1 MKKLATTATAALIA
15 LALVAGCEKGDSKAP
30 VGSIESAEQKVA
42 KSEETIEKANEKEDK
57 KDEDQDSDSQWVK
70 SPTYGVKFRVPADWN
85 VVNAEGGVSATA
97 PDGTTTAVLVGTE
110 SESMIESAI
119 NEMKSNIQL
128 KDMKLEKGGL
138 TTINGMPGT
147 RGTGSAVLVEDD
159 GDQEIQFIAYALR
172 VGKHNI
178 TLMIFSQ
185 AEMYEA
191 QKDIID
197 GIAQTLVKS

>member
-1 MKKLATTATAALIA
+1 MKKLAISASVALLA
-15 LALVAGCEKGDSKAP
+15 LALITGCDKSDQAP

-42 KSEETIEKANEKEDK
+42 DSEKTIAEALEKEDQAE
-57 KDEDQDSDSQWVK
+57 EDNDSQWVK
-70 SPTYGVKFRVPADWN
+70 SPDYGVRFRVPMDWK
-85 VVNAEGGVSATA
+85 VVDAEGGVSATS

-119 NEMKSNIQL
+119 NELKSQIEL
-128 KDMKLEKGGL
+128 KDMKFEKGGL

-147 RGTGSAVLVEDD
+147 RGSGSAVLVEPD
-159 GDQEIQFIAYALR
+159 GDQEIQFLAYVLR
-172 VGKHNI
+172 VGQHNI

>member
-1 MKKLATTATAALIA
+1 MKKLATSATALLIA
-15 LALVAGCEKGDSKAP
+15 LALIAGCEKSDSKAP

-42 KSEETIEKANEKEDK
+42 KSEEIIEKANEKDDK
-57 KDEDQDSDSQWVK
+57 EEEDSDSQWVE
-70 SPTYGVKFRVPADWN
+70 SPTYGVKFRVPSDWK
-85 VVNAEGGVSATA
+85 VVTAEGGVSATA

-138 TTINGMPGT
+138 TTVNGMPGT

-172 VGKHNI
+172 VGKNNI

>member
-15 LALVAGCEKGDSKAP
+15 LALVAGCEKGDPKAP
-30 VGSIESAEQKVA
+30 VGSTESADQKVE
-42 KSEETIEKANEKEDK
+42 KSEETIRKANEKES
-57 KDEDQDSDSQWVK
+57 DEDEDSDSQWVK
-70 SPTYGVKFRVPADWN
+70 SSQYGVKFRVPADWK
-85 VVNAEGGVSATA
+85 VVDSEGGVSATA
-97 PDGTTTAVLVGTE
+97 PDGTTTVVLVGTE

-138 TTINGMPGT
+138 TTVNGMPGT
-147 RGTGSAVLVEDD
+147 RGTGSAVLVEED

-172 VGKHNI
+172 AGKNNI

>member
-1 MKKLATTATAALIA
+1 MKQIASTAAAALIA
-15 LALVAGCEKGDSKAP
+15 LALVAGCEKADTKAP

-42 KSEETIEKANEKEDK
+42 KSEEVIEKALEQEEQKED
-57 KDEDQDSDSQWVK
+57 EDSDSQWVN
-70 SPTYGVKFRVPADWN
+70 SPTYGVKFRVPADWE

-110 SESMIESAI
+110 SESLLESAI
-119 NEMKSNIQL
+119 NELKSNIQL

-138 TTINGMPGT
+138 TTVNGMPGT
-147 RGTGSAVLVEDD
+147 RGTGSAVLVEEE

-178 TLMIFSQ
+178 TIMIFSQ

>member
-15 LALVAGCEKGDSKAP
+15 LALVAGCEKSESKAP
-30 VGSIESAEQKVA
+30 VGSIENAEQKVA
-42 KSEETIEKANEKEDK
+42 KSEETIEKANEKENEE
-57 KDEDQDSDSQWVK
+57 DEDSDSQWVK
-70 SPTYGVKFRVPADWN
+70 SPMYGVQFRVPADWN

-138 TTINGMPGT
+138 TTVNGMPGT
-147 RGTGSAVLVEDD
+147 RGTGSAVLVEED